1 MDRNPISRFPRGD
14 KPDRCVGKSMAQR
27 SSAMGAAGSE
37 GRSRKQIAVACACA
51 LFLVLAVC
59 LRIIPGGGAELAQEA
74 LDYRPPP
81 YPHPPGHG
89 MGAPARKSG
98 IRKSGLDYR
107 PPPPV
112 PHPPGWGSTDLPARA
127 APPQAAAAREL
138 AHNRLRSQQQQALR
152 EEERDWGE
160 RIQALAGKPP
170 HQPSAA
176 RLQALSQVGAPASVD
191 FFAALTAA
199 GARTESL
206 AGAGPADDFGSRIG
220 KVERK
225 YQELVKEQR
234 ADTKLKEEKV
244 TEIFESE
251 MAKLAAKGHSDDERL
266 RKDEENAETTII
278 AEKKEREI
286 RKQLAAVQA
295 AAVAKAKRLEDK
307 LNAAHQLALKYKEV
321 IGQDTPLPQE
331 EKADAAGLTAGA
343 ATLNSTKVLGKLF
356 TRKLDQI
363 TLEAAKE
370 AEGVK
375 QAKKK
380 SAAEA
385 EAAARARKAAEDR
398 KAKAKR
404 EEEQKA
410 AAKAIRLKE
419 QAAAAQKK
427 AELLKKEQARKV
439 RCTEDHC
446 PLETMDNV
454 MVVNGDSIHHMEK
467 EAEDGHGVAKSQA
480 LAMIEKLREKIRSD
494 FSQVTGFATHQEHI
508 LDVKKVSKDTA
519 FMLGQEV
526 ALSLDRGT
534 DQAFKPGENL

>member
-1 MDRNPISRFPRGD
+1 
-14 KPDRCVGKSMAQR
+14 
-27 SSAMGAAGSE
+27 MGAAGSE

-51 LFLVLAVC
+51 LFLVLAV
-59 LRIIPGGGAELAQEA
+59 LSSSDRGAELSQEA

-98 IRKSGLDYR
+98 TRKSGLDYR

-138 AHNRLRSQQQQALR
+138 AHNRLRSQQQRALW

-176 RLQALSQVGAPASVD
+176 RLQGLVQAPAPVD

-244 TEIFESE
+244 TEIFENE
-251 MAKLAAKGHSDDERL
+251 MAKLAANGHSDDERL

-307 LNAAHQLALKYKEV
+307 LNAAHRLALKYQEV
-321 IGQDTPLPQE
+321 IVHDTTLPQE
-331 EKADAAGLTAGA
+331 EKADAAGLTAGV
-343 ATLNSTKVLGKLF
+343 ATLNSTNVLGKSF
-356 TRKLDQI
+356 TRKLDKI
-363 TLEAAKE
+363 TQKAAKE
-370 AEGVK
+370 AEAAK

-380 SAAEA
+380 PAAES
-385 EAAARARKAAEDR
+385 EAATRARKAAEDR
-398 KAKAKR
+398 KTKAKR

-410 AAKAIRLKE
+410 AAKAIRLQEKT
-419 QAAAAQKK
+419 AAAQKK

-446 PLETMDNV
+446 PLKTMDNV

-508 LDVKKVSKDTA
+508 LDMKKVSKDTA

-534 DQAFKPGENL
+534 DQAVRTGENL